1 MTESKELINLRNLDG
16 DSWKEFLETENS
28 VSPLI
33 DIFEKDDNY
42 VLVVSMPGVKRENI
56 RVKIEGEDLFIFGK
70 VNYHERNN
78 YKYILNE
85 NEIGNYYRR
94 FKLSESIDQSKIE
107 AMYENGQLVIVMPK
121 DEKLKART
129 IEIN

>member
-1 MTESKELINLRNLDG
+1 MTESKELVSLRNLEG
-16 DSWKEFLETENS
+16 NAWKEYLETENS
-28 VSPLI
+28 VSPLV

-56 RVKIEGEDLFIFGK
+56 RVKIEGEDLFVFGK
-70 VNYHERNN
+70 INYHERSH
-78 YKYILNE
+78 YEYILNE

-107 AMYENGQLVIVMPK
+107 AMYENGQLVIIMPK

>member
-107 AMYENGQLVIVMPK
+107 AMYENGQLVIAMQK

>member
-107 AMYENGQLVIVMPK
+107 AMYENGQLVIIMPK

-129 IEIN
+129 IDIS